1 MLDVL
6 RTIHYQQQILLASD
20 LTFLITATF
29 MILKLV
35 FVESAS
41 INIFLLIMFVNS
53 VHLALLKLETN
64 ALPSL
69 LDVLIIY
76 QLAYVIFVNKDIGL
90 IQ

>member
-1 MLDVL
+1 
-6 RTIHYQQQILLASD
+6 
-20 LTFLITATF
+20 